1 MYGFTVDRSSQD
13 SSTNECLVSIEHF
26 SLWFNVSL
34 LPLFMILWK
43 QYKKDLHQM
52 FVNVFGLE
60 MCWVH
65 ACSSLMCPTWP
76 RIPSSVSLLLE
87 MKGLRLRQRSG
98 RLPCCFEVRENV
110 RAKSKLAGANP
121 VSSPNMN
128 SWNIITF
135 SPSCE
140 PLSHFKGLSEC

>member
-1 MYGFTVDRSSQD
+1 MYGFTVDRNTQD

-34 LPLFMILWK
+34 FPLFMILWK

-60 MCWVH
+60 MC
-65 ACSSLMCPTWP
+65 SSLMCPTWP
-76 RIPSSVSLLLE
+76 RISSSVSLLSE

-98 RLPCCFEVRENV
+98 RLPYRFEVRENV

-128 SWNIITF
+128 SRNTITF